1 MLLRRSLLSAFHFRR
16 HILTEEYQTR
26 IVTISR
32 TYSRQT
38 NMANVEIPGRA
49 LHYVLKIG
57 NRGKNAFFFRDILG
71 MKVLRH
77 EEFKEGCEAQCNG
90 PYDNRWSKTMI
101 GYGPES
107 THFVIELTYNYGV
120 KSYELG
126 NDFGGITIKSK
137 EVLERARSENYPV
150 SEEEGQHVLTSPDGY
165 KFFIIEEP
173 QPQDADPVL
182 NVTLHSSDLARSKH
196 YWNELLKMNIVDES
210 SDIITLSYGQN
221 QAALRLKQLTEPLNR
236 AKAYGRIAFAVPLNV
251 QPTIDAIIK
260 EANGTI
266 LTPLITLDTPGK
278 ATVRVIILAD
288 PDGHE
293 ICFVDEE
300 GFSELSQVE
309 EKGDQNLTKY
319 ITKDPFQDKE

>member
-1 MLLRRSLLSAFHFRR
+1 MLLRRSLLSAFHLKR
-16 HILTEEYQTR
+16 HVITQVCKAR
-26 IVTISR
+26 IVPNREYFVQNI
-32 TYSRQT
+32 
-38 NMANVEIPGRA
+38 MANVEIPGRA

-107 THFVIELTYNYGV
+107 SHFVIELTYNYGV

-137 EVLERARSENYPV
+137 EALERARSQNYPIT
-150 SEEEGQHVLTSPDGY
+150 EEEDLHVLTSPDGF

-173 QPQDADPVL
+173 QPQNADPVL
-182 NVTLHSSDLARSKH
+182 SATLHSSNLAASKH
-196 YWNELLKMNIVDES
+196 YWHELLKMNVVEETS
-210 SDIITLSYGQN
+210 NTITLSYGEN
-221 QAALRLKQLTEPLNR
+221 QASLRLKQLTEPINR

-251 QPTIDAIIK
+251 QPAIDAIIQ
-260 EANGTI
+260 EAKGTI

-300 GFSELSQVE
+300 GFSELSQVQ
-309 EKGDQNLTKY
+309 EKDDQSLTKY
-319 ITKDPFQDKE
+319 IQKDPFQDKD